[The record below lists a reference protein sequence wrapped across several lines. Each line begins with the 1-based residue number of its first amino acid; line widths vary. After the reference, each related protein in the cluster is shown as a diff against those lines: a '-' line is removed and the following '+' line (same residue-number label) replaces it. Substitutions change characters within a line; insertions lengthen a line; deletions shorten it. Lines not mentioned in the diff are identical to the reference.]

1 MKKHAA
7 PRRRQAFGSEATL
20 LGTVLL
26 AGAGHNAQAQVAVE
40 TLRRP
45 VTPTITD
52 TLRRQRLPD
61 VVVTANRTA
70 TGRCT
75 LAVLANNLTDE
86 NYYEKRGYNLPG
98 RNLTGRAGRSRV
110 VFVNC

>member
-7 PRRRQAFGSEATL
+7 PRRRQAFSFEAKL

-40 TLRRP
+40 TLRRL
-45 VTPTITD
+45 VTPALTD

-70 TGRCT
+70 TERRT
-75 LAVLANNLTDE
+75 LSVLTNNLTDE
-86 NYYEKRGYNLPG
+86 NYCTKRGYNLPG
-98 RNLTGRAGRSRV
+98 RNLTGRYTLN
-110 VFVNC
+110 F

>member
-7 PRRRQAFGSEATL
+7 PRRRQAFGFEAKL
-20 LGTVLL
+20 LGTMLL
-26 AGAGHNAQAQVAVE
+26 AGAGHGAQAQVPVE
-40 TLRRP
+40 TLHRP
-45 VTPTITD
+45 VTPARTD

-98 RNLTGRAGRSRV
+98 RNLTGRYTLS
-110 VFVNC
+110 F